1 MEPAIIN
8 KALELGFAA
17 AGGVPA
23 GPSQS
28 QAVFEKWLASGR
40 AAEMQYLFRHAA
52 LRQHPDRLL
61 PDVRVVF
68 IVAARYLPGV
78 PGDHYAGYACRPDYH
93 GVMRA
98 RLRQLGEYI
107 RDQTGGRA
115 RFRVCVDSAPLPER
129 EWALRAGLGWRG
141 RQGALVHPRWG
152 CCLFLGAVLTD
163 WPASGDIQDARNAPA
178 EDMRNPSE
186 YCGDCRMCV
195 SACPNGAIGPD
206 GLVDAR
212 RCAAYWTVE
221 HREIIPRAQAGL
233 VGQRLFGCDCCTA
246 VCPRNP
252 ARADTA
258 GIPPDFIHGNIE
270 PPGPAAC
277 LALSESEFLA
287 IFRGTPVMR
296 LGRERLQR
304 NAVVVL
310 FNQGRRLPPGGPDTL
325 APLAKRQVEE
335 LKSNPKP

>member
-1 MEPAIIN
+1 MESAIIA
-8 KALELGFAA
+8 KAVELGFAA
-17 AGGVPA
+17 AGCVPA

-28 QAVFEKWLASGR
+28 QAVFEQWLASGR

-61 PDVRVVF
+61 PDARTLVM
-68 IVAARYLPGV
+68 VAARHLPGS
-78 PGDHYAGYACRPDYH
+78 PGDYYAGYACRPDYH
-93 GVMRA
+93 EVLRA

-107 RDQTGGRA
+107 RDRTGGRA

-141 RQGALVHPRWG
+141 RQGALVHPHWG
-152 CCLFLGAVLTD
+152 CCLFLGAVVLDVALQPT
-163 WPASGDIQDARNAPA
+163 GAPA
-178 EDMRNPSE
+178 PDL
-186 YCGDCRMCV
+186 CGDCRMCV

-212 RCAAYWTVE
+212 RCAAYWSVE

-246 VCPRNP
+246 DCPRNP

-258 GIPPDFIHGNIE
+258 GMLPDFIHGNVE

-277 LALSESEFLA
+277 LALSGSEFSTV
-287 IFRGTPVMR
+287 FRGTPVMR

-310 FNQGRRLPPGGPDTL
+310 FNQGRRLRVGEYANLT
-325 APLAKRQVEE
+325 PLAVRQVAETE
-335 LKSNPKP
+335 D